1 MRNEYEREAGFQ
13 REVSISGI
21 ALAHHAG
28 EVATMRDFNTAGP
41 VRPDE
46 HYCIPALGRVDLP
59 KVLALIRRRRYFIL
73 HAPRQ
78 TGKTSTLLALRDLL
92 NSGSAGHYRC
102 VHVNVEPGQSAREDV
117 GQAMGAI
124 LDGLAKQ
131 LRRTLG
137 DSETAALAESM
148 DTSVRSHSVLGRV
161 LTSWSE
167 HDAAP
172 AVLII
177 DEIDSLVGDTL
188 VSVLRQLRAGYSDR
202 SGGFPQS
209 VILSGVRDVRDYRIR
224 ASSEK
229 DLVAGGSA
237 FNIKAKSLRL
247 GDFDRSEVTTLLG
260 QHTAATGQEFAPRA
274 VAAVWEQTRGQPWL
288 VNALA
293 QEMCFQHVGRP
304 RRLGRPVNVDD
315 VFEAREALIRRRET
329 HIDQL
334 ADKLREPRVRRV
346 IEPLLSGGNANHAA
360 RDLEYVR
367 DLGLVAL
374 DSPLRIANPIY
385 TEVVPRELTSVL
397 QDDIRQQA
405 AWYVGRDGGLD
416 MNRLLAAF
424 QEFFRENSEH
434 WIQRARYT
442 EAGPQLVLQAFLHRV
457 VNAKGRIEREYAL
470 GSRRVDLLVV
480 WPAGQGR
487 EDRFVV
493 ECKLLRSGR
502 ARTLGKGLEQTAD
515 YMDLSGT
522 DKGHLVL
529 FDMRGGISWE
539 ERVFREE
546 HTHGGKR
553 ITVWGA

>member
-1 MRNEYEREAGFQ
+1 
-13 REVSISGI
+13 
-21 ALAHHAG
+21 
-28 EVATMRDFNTAGP
+28 MRDFNTSGP
-41 VRPDE
+41 VRPEE
-46 HYCIPALGRVDLP
+46 HYCIPALDRIDLQE
-59 KVLALIRRRRYFIL
+59 VLALIERRRYFIL
-73 HAPRQ
+73 HAARQ

-92 NSGSAGHYRC
+92 NGGSAGHYRC
-102 VHVNVEPGQSAREDV
+102 VYVNVEPGQSAREDV
-117 GQAMGAI
+117 AQAMGAI

-137 DSETAALAESM
+137 DSETAALAESI
-148 DTSVRSHSVLGRV
+148 DTSVRSHSVLGRA

-172 AVLII
+172 AVLLI

-188 VSVLRQLRAGYSDR
+188 VSVLRQLRAGHSDR
-202 SGGFPQS
+202 PGGFPQC

-247 GDFDRSEVTTLLG
+247 GDFDRDEVTALLG
-260 QHTAATGQEFAPRA
+260 QHTAATGQEFAPEA
-274 VAAVWEQTRGQPWL
+274 VDAVWEQTRGQPWL

-293 QEMCFQHVGRP
+293 QEMCFEYVGRP
-304 RRLGRPVNVDD
+304 RRIERPVDVED
-315 VFEAREALIRRRET
+315 VFDAREALIRRRET

-334 ADKLREPRVRRV
+334 ADKLQEPRVRRV

-374 DSPLRIANPIY
+374 DSPLRIANPVY

-405 AWYVGRDGGLD
+405 AWYVHRDGGLD
-416 MNRLLAAF
+416 MDKLLSAF
-424 QEFFRENSEH
+424 QEFFRQNSEH
-434 WIQRARYT
+434 WIQRAQYT

-457 VNAKGRIEREYAL
+457 VNATGRIEREYAL

-480 WPAGQGR
+480 WPTGQGR
-487 EDRFVV
+487 EERFVV
-493 ECKLLRSGR
+493 ECNLLRSGR
-502 ARTLGKGLEQTAD
+502 ARTMEKGLEQTAA

-522 DKGHLVL
+522 VMGHLVI
-529 FDMRGGISWE
+529 FDMREGRSWE
-539 ERVFREE
+539 ERVLREE
-546 HTHGGKR
+546 HTHDGKR

>member
-1 MRNEYEREAGFQ
+1 
-13 REVSISGI
+13 
-21 ALAHHAG
+21 
-28 EVATMRDFNTAGP
+28 MRDFNTSGP
-41 VRPDE
+41 VRPEE
-46 HYCIPALGRVDLP
+46 HYCIPALDRIDLQE
-59 KVLALIRRRRYFIL
+59 VLALIGRRRYFIL

-92 NSGSAGHYRC
+92 NSGSAGNYRC
-102 VHVNVEPGQSAREDV
+102 VYVNVEPGQSAREDV
-117 GQAMGAI
+117 AQAMGAI

-137 DSETAALAESM
+137 DSETAVLAESM
-148 DTSVRSHSVLGRV
+148 DTSVRSHSVLGRA
-161 LTSWSE
+161 LTRWAE
-167 HDAAP
+167 NDAAP
-172 AVLII
+172 AVLLI

-188 VSVLRQLRAGYSDR
+188 ISVLRQLRAGYSDR
-202 SGGFPQS
+202 PGGFPQS
-209 VILSGVRDVRDYRIR
+209 VVLSGVRDVRDYRIR

-247 GDFDRSEVTTLLG
+247 GDFDRGEVISLLG
-260 QHTAATGQEFAPRA
+260 QHTAATGQEFAPQA

-293 QEMCFQHVGRP
+293 QEMCFEYVGRP
-304 RRLGRPVNVDD
+304 RTIGRPVSVED
-315 VFEAREALIRRRET
+315 VFRARETLIRRRET

-334 ADKLREPRVRRV
+334 ADKLQEPRVRRV
-346 IEPLLSGGNANHAA
+346 IEPLLSGGTANHAA

-374 DSPLRIANPIY
+374 DPPLRIANPIY

-397 QDDIRQQA
+397 QDDIRQEA
-405 AWYVGRDGGLD
+405 AWYIRRDGGLD
-416 MNRLLAAF
+416 MDRLLTAF

-434 WIQRARYT
+434 WIQRAQYT

-457 VNAKGRIEREYAL
+457 VNATGRIEREYAL

-487 EDRFVV
+487 QERFVV

-502 ARTLGKGLEQTAD
+502 ARTMGKGLEQTAS

-522 DKGHLVL
+522 DKGHLVI
-529 FDMRGGISWE
+529 FDMRDGRSWD

-546 HTHGGKR
+546 HTHDGKR